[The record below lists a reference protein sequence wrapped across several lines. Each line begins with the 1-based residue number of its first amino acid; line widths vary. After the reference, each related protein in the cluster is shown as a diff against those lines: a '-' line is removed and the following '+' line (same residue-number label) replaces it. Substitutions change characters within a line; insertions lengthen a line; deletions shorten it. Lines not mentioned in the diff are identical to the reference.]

1 MRTPAISVVTP
12 CYNSA
17 AFVLETA
24 RSVFAQTLDDL
35 EVIFIDDGSTD
46 DTATILAHLVAEHG
60 AHRARILRGADQGL
74 AACRNLGI
82 AEARGRY
89 ILPLDADDLIAP
101 QMLADCAAVLDH
113 DPEVAIVY
121 TDRQDFGEV
130 ERIWPAG
137 RFELERLKYFN
148 QIGSCSL
155 FRRTVWEAVGG
166 YRGNVDGFDDW
177 DFWIA
182 AAARGFAARHVPD
195 PHFKHRTRAGS
206 LMTRIV
212 DDYERLH
219 AQIVV
224 NNAGAY
230 TPSEVA
236 LAECFLATRQ
246 PAAFLRAS
254 RAIFMN
260 CLPAASL
267 P

>member
-1 MRTPAISVVTP
+1 MHMPAISIVTP

-17 AFVLETA
+17 PFVGETA

-46 DTATILAHLVAEHG
+46 ETVAILDGLVAEHG
-60 AHRARILRGADQGL
+60 EHRVRILRSADQGL

-82 AEARGRY
+82 VQARGRY

-101 QMLADCAAVLDH
+101 EMLADCTAVLDSE
-113 DPEVAIVY
+113 PGVAIVY

-130 ERIWPAG
+130 ERIWSAG

-177 DFWIA
+177 NFWIA
-182 AAARGFAARHVPD
+182 AAACGFSARHVPA

-212 DDYERLH
+212 DDYERLY
-219 AQIVV
+219 AQIVA
-224 NNAGAY
+224 NNRAAY

-236 LAECFLATRQ
+236 QAERFLATLE

-254 RAIFMN
+254 RAIFMSR
-260 CLPAASL
+260 LPGAS
-267 P
+267 PA